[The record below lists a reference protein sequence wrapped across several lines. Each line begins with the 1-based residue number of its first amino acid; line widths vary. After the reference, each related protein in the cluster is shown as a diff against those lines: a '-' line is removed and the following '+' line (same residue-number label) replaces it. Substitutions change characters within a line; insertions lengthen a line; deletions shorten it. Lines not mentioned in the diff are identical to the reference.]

1 MTIGRKLLAYYYM
14 RREEK
19 PPRLMLDLKRG
30 VPQIRGG
37 CPFLFGISL
46 CLYKLGDIMEL
57 RFKRKLSTNK
67 FGYTYLNVPRE
78 IAKALSSKYVELVIE
93 GDRIV
98 MIPAN

>member
-1 MTIGRKLLAYYYM
+1 MKLKF
-14 RREEK
+14 R
-19 PPRLMLDLKRG
+19 
-30 VPQIRGG
+30 
-37 CPFLFGISL
+37 
-46 CLYKLGDIMEL
+46 
-57 RFKRKLSTNK
+57 RKLSTNK